1 MKTFFTLILSLI
13 ISYTA
18 IAQANLVGVRN
29 SALADTMEI
38 IEWQAGDTVIT
49 SSVNVPVDAYL
60 FGSSLFNSFSGNYYL
75 NTITAGQNSLLSY
88 QTTENDWTVLS
99 YPLMSNITEIDMST
113 GRIYTLNVVDEQILV
128 NQYEIKDGSDSLIGT
143 ISEPGIIGLVVDAI
157 GFNSNDGIL
166 YYAGPDGSGEY
177 QLFAMNVRENP
188 FAWTKTPITYNAIYY
203 YLNGLNFDNSNNRL
217 FALHNELDSNGVFDK
232 RKLIELNLTNGAV
245 TDIASLEAFPYYQ
258 GGSSCFDQFSG
269 HYMFIGIDTLFQAS
283 LVMVNTSDSLVT
295 QGWIPDGISEIA
307 CDNSLFSQLTYQQTS
322 VKKPLI
328 APSAIFPNPAADRVN
343 IVINDK
349 GFPGGDYFITETTGK
364 TVLSGQISGS
374 NLTLNISSLK
384 PGIYHLL
391 LRGTGGITETQKIIV
406 N

>member
-1 MKTFFTLILSLI
+1 MKPFYTLILSLI
-13 ISYTA
+13 ISYSAT
-18 IAQANLVGVRN
+18 AQANLVGVRN
-29 SALADTMEI
+29 SAIADTMEI

-143 ISEPGIIGLVVDAI
+143 ISEPGITGLVAEAI

-177 QLFAMNVRENP
+177 QLFAMQVRANP
-188 FAWTKTPITYNAIYY
+188 FIWTKTPLTYNAFYY
-203 YLNGLNFDNSNNRL
+203 YLTGLNYDNANNRL
-217 FALHNELDSNGVFDK
+217 FAMLTELDSNGVFDK
-232 RKLIELNLTNGAV
+232 RNLVEINLADS
-245 TDIASLEAFPYYQ
+245 DISGIAPLEAFPYYQ

-269 HYMFIGIDTLFQAS
+269 HYMFIGFDTLFQAS
-283 LVMVNTSDSLVT
+283 LVMVNTSDSSVS

-307 CDNSLFSQLTYQQTS
+307 CDNSLFSQLAYQQTPISRPKSLTS
-322 VKKPLI
+322 V
-328 APSAIFPNPAADRVN
+328 IFPNPASDWVN
-343 IVINDK
+343 IATNETAISK
-349 GFPGGDYFITETTGK
+349 GDYTITDITGK
-364 TVLSGQISGS
+364 TVLSGRISGS

-384 PGIYHLL
+384 PGIYNLL
-391 LRGTGGITETQKIIV
+391 LRDNGGITENKKLIV
-406 N
+406 H